1 MNTFKK
7 VFYILIV
14 IIIFALV
21 GYLIYYKLQND
32 KLEYKLDV
40 AVTNEK
46 AFIAENSSLK
56 NKNRVFQFTVEQFEY
71 FNDSL
76 ITKMNKIVCNH
87 NV

>member
-21 GYLIYYKLQND
+21 GSLIYYKLQND
-32 KLEYKLDV
+32 KLENQLDV

-46 AFIAENSSLK
+46 AFIEEN
-56 NKNRVFQFTVEQFEY
+56 NKLT
-71 FNDSL
+71 
-76 ITKMNKIVCNH
+76 
-87 NV
+87 